1 MHVRMEASL
10 DQSLV
15 ERASQG
21 DIDAFE
27 ELVRS
32 HMASVYRLSVAIL
45 GSEHDAADATQEAF
59 VAAWRGLGRLRDPDR
74 FDAWLIA
81 STSTPAREVLRLIPA
96 IAQSP

>member
-1 MHVRMEASL
+1 MEASL
-10 DQSLV
+10 DHSLV

-74 FDAWLIA
+74 FDAWLKRININA
-81 STSTPAREVLRLIPA
+81 CREVLRLIPA